1 MTALGNVM
9 MLIRELEQ
17 DDAAADAP
25 VVPQT
30 RSGIDFPAAC
40 SCVCASSLGE
50 VVALIREMQGDS
62 LRAFMDSLPP
72 VTGRKTA
79 AVAA

>member
-17 DDAAADAP
+17 DDAATDAP
-25 VVPQT
+25 VPQAH
-30 RSGIDFPAAC
+30 RGIDFPAAC

-50 VVALIREMQGDS
+50 VVALIHEMQGDS

-72 VTGRKTA
+72 VKGRKA
-79 AVAA
+79 ATVAA

>member
-17 DDAAADAP
+17 EDAAAAAP
-25 VVPQT
+25 APAA
-30 RSGIDFPAAC
+30 RSRGDFPAVC

-50 VVALIREMQGDS
+50 VLALIREMQGDS

>member
-9 MLIRELEQ
+9 MLILELEQ

-25 VVPQT
+25 VPEA

-50 VVALIREMQGDS
+50 VVALIHEMQGDS

-72 VTGRKTA
+72 VKGRKTA
-79 AVAA
+79 TVAA